1 MDASTKRVMYYH
13 ADASPV
19 GGHITHPME
28 HVLHSH
34 GSVSLSQAGGHMHS
48 RVEEYKL
55 EGLLDC
61 GAAYSKVHGTHRGI
75 DGNWTTLV
83 TAVVERVN
91 VMEVVTCDRLVSR
104 LATEHPRA
112 GYYPAVSFVGSQFQ
126 NLRIAGHAV
135 TAPIDLGLL
144 TSKETR
150 AAAKHRREQT
160 TPGQHAAE
168 PAHILFPERPWTEV
182 ETFVAK
188 AVEQAERIVHAPG
201 APEWLKGRFQWM
213 LSKEERA
220 KKGYIVCSLVEEIQ
234 GTDPHN
240 TFGHIVHVPGFGNV
254 FLGELVVFPYSFHL
268 TMLRIEM
275 GCAADGN
282 IAFGS
287 GRSNGCT
294 MP

>member
-1 MDASTKRVMYYH
+1 MRASTKRVMYYH

-28 HVLHSH
+28 HHLRGD
-34 GSVSLSQAGGHMHS
+34 GSVSLSQAGGHMHA

-55 EGLLDC
+55 EGLVDC
-61 GAAYSKVHGTHRGI
+61 GAVYSKVHGTHRGE

-83 TAVVERVN
+83 TAVVEKVN
-91 VMEVVTCDRLVSR
+91 VMEVVSCDRLVSR
-104 LATEHPRA
+104 LATEHPRE

-126 NLRIAGHAV
+126 YLRIGGHAV
-135 TAPIDLGLL
+135 TATLDLGLL
-144 TSKETR
+144 TAKESRT
-150 AAAKHRREQT
+150 AAAQRRLATAAGHE
-160 TPGQHAAE
+160 AE
-168 PAHILFPERPWTEV
+168 PGHIEFPDRPWPEV

-188 AVEQAERIVHAPG
+188 AVAQAERIVHAPG
-201 APEWLKGRFQWM
+201 APEWMKARFRWM

-254 FLGELVVFPYSFHL
+254 FLGELVVTPGSFHL
-268 TMLRIEM
+268 NMLRIEM

-282 IAFGS
+282 LCFG
-287 GRSNGCT
+287 GARGNGFPC
-294 MP
+294 P

>member
-13 ADASPV
+13 ADAAPV

-28 HVLHSH
+28 HHLHSH
-34 GSVSLSQAGGHMHS
+34 GSVSLSQAGGHMHA

-61 GAAYSKVHGTHRGI
+61 GAAYSKVHGTQRGP
-75 DGNWTTLV
+75 DGHWTTLA
-83 TAVVERVN
+83 TAVAERVN
-91 VMEVVTCDRLVSR
+91 VMEVVSCDRVVSR
-104 LATEHPRA
+104 LATEHSRE

-126 NLRIAGHAV
+126 NLRIASHAV
-135 TAPIDLGLL
+135 TAPLDLGLL

-160 TPGQHAAE
+160 AAGQHTAE
-168 PAHILFPERPWTEV
+168 PAHIVFPDHPWPDM

-188 AVEQAERIVHAPG
+188 AVEQAERIVNHPG
-201 APEWLKGRFQWM
+201 APEWVKARFRWM

-220 KKGYIVCSLVEEIQ
+220 KKGYILCSLVEEVQ
-234 GTDPHN
+234 GTDPHH

-254 FLGELVVFPYSFHL
+254 FLGELLVTPLSFSL
-268 TMLRIEM
+268 YMLRIEM

-282 IAFGS
+282 LCFG
-287 GRSNGCT
+287 GTRGNGF
-294 MP
+294 PAP